1 MIIYRTNQATRKL
14 RFFWGQKQPN
24 IHSGDSRLKADSILR
39 TAPDQQN
46 LVIDL
51 HNINL
56 HLGMRHILRDLT
68 LQLQRGE
75 LAVLYGANGAGKST
89 FLKLLA
95 GLQSQAK
102 VSGDGR
108 VLGEVIWPRIAASRA
123 QLGYMPQHG
132 GLYEELS
139 VRENVEFRLAMLDSK
154 KIHASA
160 EACANEHGLIQV
172 WQQKLGQ
179 LSGGWKQRVAFAIA
193 LLAQPALLILDE
205 PTAGVDLEAKAQ
217 IWSRI
222 AQLKQNGMTILVSSH
237 DADEARRADLLI
249 NLQDGHINYFGAPTQ
264 LCQHIK
270 LCCVLLEIEVKSET
284 NHILSILQQ
293 HPACLFIEQQ
303 THATKIVWQDESSLQ
318 ALCHQM
324 SVKIT
329 PLAPELEDGLRAA
342 LRLAEK
348 KNA

>member
-1 MIIYRTNQATRKL
+1 LKAE
-14 RFFWGQKQPN
+14 
-24 IHSGDSRLKADSILR
+24 KADSDLHA
-39 TAPDQQN
+39 TTETDQQS

-75 LAVLYGANGAGKST
+75 VAVLYGANGAGKST

-102 VSGDGR
+102 VSGEGR
-108 VLGEVIWPRIAASRA
+108 VLGEAIWPRIAASRA
-123 QLGYMPQHG
+123 RLGYMPQHG

-139 VRENVEFRLAMLDSK
+139 VRENIEFRLAMLDSK
-154 KIHASA
+154 NIRTSA
-160 EACANEHGLIQV
+160 DACANQHGLTQV

-179 LSGGWKQRVAFAIA
+179 LSGGWKQRVAFAVA

-217 IWSRI
+217 IWARI
-222 AQLKQNGMTILVSSH
+222 AQLKKSGLTIIVSSH
-237 DADEARRADLLI
+237 DADEARRADLLL
-249 NLQDGHINYFGAPTQ
+249 NLQDGRINYFGAPTQ

-270 LCCVLLEIEVKSET
+270 LCCFLLEIDAKSDT
-284 NHILSILQQ
+284 DRILSILRQ
-293 HPACLFIEQQ
+293 HPACLFLDQQ
-303 THATKIVWQDESSLQ
+303 THSTKIVWQDESTLL
-318 ALCHQM
+318 ALCHQL
-324 SVKIT
+324 SVKVT
-329 PLAPELEDGLRAA
+329 PLEANLEDGLRAV
-342 LRLAEK
+342 LRLAER
-348 KNA
+348 KNG